1 MNGGEV
7 VCTRIQAQFS
17 SYLDGAVTGVAMQ
30 RIASHL
36 RDCEACTEEFEGLR
50 STQAALASLAPLK
63 APDDLALRLRVAIS
77 KERARTPQNF
87 LPTLKVRWQNT
98 FAPFLLQASAGF
110 ASTVLLMGTVALLIG
125 MFARPEPLA
134 ARDVPLGMAS
144 NPHFLYSQ
152 IEPEAVPIGGRDNPV
167 IVEAY
172 INGVGRVY
180 DYHIVSGPN
189 DANTRSALENLLLF
203 SVFEP
208 ARVFGQPVRG
218 LAVMS
223 FTGISVRA

>member
-1 MNGGEV
+1 MSGGEV

-17 SYLDGAVTGVAMQ
+17 GYLDGAVTGVAMQ
-30 RIASHL
+30 GIASHL
-36 RDCEACTEEFEGLR
+36 RDCAACAAEFESLR
-50 STQAALASLAPLK
+50 STQVALASLAPLK

-77 KERARTPQNF
+77 KERARTPRNL
-87 LPTLKVRWQNT
+87 LPALKVRWQNT
-98 FAPFLLQASAGF
+98 FAPLLLQASAGF

-125 MFARPEPLA
+125 MFAQPEPLA

-144 NPHFLYSQ
+144 NPHFLYNSV
-152 IEPEAVPIGGRDNPV
+152 EPEAVPIGGRDNPV

-172 INGVGRVY
+172 INGGGRVY

-189 DANTRSALENLLLF
+189 DAGTRSTLENLLLF

-218 LAVMS
+218 LAVLS
-223 FTGISVRA
+223 FTGVSVRA

>member
-1 MNGGEV
+1 MNGGEFA
-7 VCTRIQAQFS
+7 CTRIQAQFS

-36 RDCEACTEEFEGLR
+36 RDCQGCAEEFEGLR

-98 FAPFLLQASAGF
+98 FAPLLLQASAGL
-110 ASTVLLMGTVALLIG
+110 ASTVLLLGTVALLVG

-172 INGVGRVY
+172 INGGGRVY

>member
-7 VCTRIQAQFS
+7 SCEKIRAQFS
-17 SYLDGAVTGVAMQ
+17 SYLDGAVTGIAMR

-36 RDCEACTEEFEGLR
+36 NGCEECSADFDGLR
-50 STQAALASLAPLK
+50 STQAMLASLGAVK
-63 APDDLALRLRVAIS
+63 APADLALRLRVAIS
-77 KERARTPQNF
+77 NERTRTPRNL
-87 LPTLKVRWQNT
+87 LPTLKVRWENT
-98 FAPFLLQASAGF
+98 FAPLLLQASAGL
-110 ASTVLLMGTVALLIG
+110 ASTVLLVGSVALLIG

-144 NPHFLYSQ
+144 NPHFLYSSV
-152 IEPEAVPIGGRDNPV
+152 EPEAVPIGGRDNPV

-172 INGVGRVY
+172 VNGVGKVY

-208 ARVFGQPVRG
+208 ATFFGQPVRG
-218 LAVMS
+218 LAVLS
-223 FTGISVRA
+223 FTGVSVRA

>member
-1 MNGGEV
+1 MNGGDV
-7 VCTRIQAQFS
+7 SCKRIRAQFS
-17 SYLDGAVTGVAMQ
+17 SYLDGAVTGIAMQ

-36 RDCEACTEEFEGLR
+36 RDCGECAEEFDGLR
-50 STQAALASLAPLK
+50 STQAVLASLGPVK

-77 KERARTPQNF
+77 NERTRTPRN
-87 LPTLKVRWQNT
+87 LLHGLRVRWENSI
-98 FAPFLLQASAGF
+98 APFLLQASAGF
-110 ASTVLLMGTVALLIG
+110 ASTVLLVGSVALLIG

-144 NPHFLYSQ
+144 NPHFLYSSV
-152 IEPEAVPIGGRDNPV
+152 EPEAVPIGGRDNPV

-172 INGVGRVY
+172 IDGVGRVY

-189 DANTRSALENLLLF
+189 DASTRSALENVLLF

-208 ARVFGQPVRG
+208 ARFFGQPVRG
-218 LAVMS
+218 LAVLS